1 MEQKAH
7 HLMLL
12 VYVHESLCC
21 LDYNMICQCKTS
33 NMRLDDVQL
42 RETLHYNM
50 KSFKSMQTTLAIGSF
65 MNGHLHNYY

>member
-12 VYVHESLCC
+12 VYVHEGLCC
-21 LDYNMICQCKTS
+21 LDYSMICQCKTS
-33 NMRLDDVQL
+33 NMRLDDVEL

-50 KSFKSMQTTLAIGSF
+50 KSFKSMQTTIGSF